1 MDLYRLGAIPW
12 AETQAI
18 YHALAQKQQEGLVIC
33 RPAGRCVCL
42 GLHDDLQQEVNTGYC
57 GDHNIPIIRRDIGGG
72 MVLLAEEQIFFQLV
86 LRSFNPLLTGRREE
100 FFVQFLQPAIKTL
113 ADFAVRAAIKLPAD
127 IVVNGKKISGNGA
140 GDING
145 FSVYTG
151 NILLAFDRTA
161 MANVLQ
167 VPGRRFREQLRLSM
181 ARYLTSLSEE
191 LGYMPAYGAVEDRL
205 VYHFSAWLDLRRGE
219 YSPALRQAVRQAAE
233 YLTSPEFLNLPGK
246 RTRVRQVK
254 IKEGTYVRLQPFPQ
268 CIKTTVAGQSGC
280 GSRRGGP
287 CAGYAVLVIQN
298 NKIIEFESQELPCL
312 EPYNLPALAAGL
324 TGRSWRER
332 DVRLAL
338 TEWCRRDENGA
349 VKIFKDILIDWIVA
363 RQETGSD
370 F

>member
-18 YHALAQKQQEGLVIC
+18 YHALAQNAQEGLVIC

-42 GLHDDLQQEVNTGYC
+42 GLHDDLAQEVNTGYC
-57 GDHNIPIIRRDIGGG
+57 REHNIPIIRRDIGGG

-86 LRSFNPLLTGRREE
+86 LRAGNPLLTGRREA

-113 ADFAVRAAIKLPAD
+113 ADFAIRAAIKLPAD
-127 IVVNGKKISGNGA
+127 LVVDGKKISGNGA

-167 VPGRRFREQLRLSM
+167 VPGSRFREQLRLSM
-181 ARYLTSLSEE
+181 ARYLTSMSEE
-191 LGYMPAYGAVEDRL
+191 LGYMPDYRAVEDRL

-219 YSPALRQAVRQAAE
+219 YSPALQQAVSQAVQ
-233 YLTSPEFLNLPGK
+233 YLTSPEFLQLPGK
-246 RTRVRQVK
+246 QTRVRQVK
-254 IKEGTYVRLQPFPQ
+254 VNEGTYVRLHRFPQ
-268 CIKTTVAGQSGC
+268 CLKSTVAGQCGC

-287 CAGYAVLVIQN
+287 CTGYAVLVIQN
-298 NKIIEFESQELPCL
+298 NKIVAFESQELPCL
-312 EPYNLPALAAGL
+312 EPYKLSALAACLIG
-324 TGRSWRER
+324 SCWQEPA
-332 DVRLAL
+332 VRLAL
-338 TEWCRRDENGA
+338 TQWFRRDDNGA
-349 VKIFKDILIDWIVA
+349 VRVFKEILIDWILA
-363 RQETGSD
+363 RQE
-370 F
+370 